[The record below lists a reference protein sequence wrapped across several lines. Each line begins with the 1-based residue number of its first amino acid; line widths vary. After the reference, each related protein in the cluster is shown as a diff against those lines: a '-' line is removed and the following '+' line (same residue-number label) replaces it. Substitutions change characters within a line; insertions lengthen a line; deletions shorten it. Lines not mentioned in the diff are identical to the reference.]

1 MHRMKISY
9 NNNWHTV
16 AQFELIGSWNVS
28 KICTIYGR
36 IDVMP
41 QNCEIAK
48 QKMTTAKGRIVR
60 FRTSSFILS
69 RRFPLA
75 WVHLMWLF
83 WQGIHEFEFSE
94 YRCISLNSFS
104 TAFGDTQPRS
114 HWSDFKASS
123 LRFLESSHNGVS
135 GIYTEKIIHFYVNI
149 VREVILTKLIATTVS
164 SGTERQQS
172 ATVRH
177 IKNVPSRYTVKKPSI
192 AATPAQA
199 IRMPRIAG
207 WL

>member
-1 MHRMKISY
+1 MQSNWFLFRWARRKSTSACPQPWWFPCRRCLRVSPSSQRPPVSKIFVIKSLLT
-9 NNNWHTV
+9 NSNQFHWHTV

-28 KICTIYGR
+28 KICTMYGR

-48 QKMTTAKGRIVR
+48 QNMTTAKGRIVR

-75 WVHLMWLF
+75 CVHLTCVF

-114 HWSDFKASS
+114 HCSDFKASS
-123 LRFLESSHNGVS
+123 FRFLERSHSGVS
-135 GIYTEKIIHFYVNI
+135 GIYTCTWNELCNLY
-149 VREVILTKLIATTVS
+149 E
-164 SGTERQQS
+164 
-172 ATVRH
+172 
-177 IKNVPSRYTVKKPSI
+177 
-192 AATPAQA
+192 
-199 IRMPRIAG
+199 
-207 WL
+207 